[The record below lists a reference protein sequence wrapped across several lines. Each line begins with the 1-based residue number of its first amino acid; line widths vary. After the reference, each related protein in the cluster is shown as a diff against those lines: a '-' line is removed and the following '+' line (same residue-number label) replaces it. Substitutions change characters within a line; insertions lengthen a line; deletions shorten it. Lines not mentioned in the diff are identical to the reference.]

1 MPRLQL
7 FVLSKPYNDINTRD
21 VNVIYSMRRRK
32 KSHTNSIVPEET

>member
-1 MPRLQL
+1 M